1 MYCRIHVKGHLD
13 PSWQEWLGGLH
24 ILHQSSGTTLLTGL
38 LPDQA
43 ALHGVLVTLRRLNL
57 SLLSLET
64 DGSSQHTKG
73 LLWTGHTKQQRTE
86 RTSSNEHDNEH
97 H

>member
-1 MYCRIHVKGHLD
+1 MYCRIYLKGHLD
-13 PSWQEWLGGLH
+13 PSWQEWLAGLTV
-24 ILHQSSGTTLLTGL
+24 LHQDAGTTLLTGT

-64 DGSSQHTKG
+64 HDVSHGD
-73 LLWTGHTKQQRTE
+73 E
-86 RTSSNEHDNEH
+86 RPKV
-97 H
+97 

>member
-1 MYCRIHVKGHLD
+1 MECRIYLKGHLD
-13 PSWQEWLGGLH
+13 PSWQEWLGGLT
-24 ILHQSSGTTLLTGL
+24 ILHQPSGTTLLIGS

-64 DGSSQHTKG
+64 GEPPESH
-73 LLWTGHTKQQRTE
+73 RE
-86 RTSSNEHDNEH
+86 I
-97 H
+97 

>member
-43 ALHGVLVTLRRLNL
+43 ALHGVLATLHRLNL

-64 DGSSQHTKG
+64 GESAQHAEG
-73 LLWTGHTKQQRTE
+73 LSWTNHTIQQSTE
-86 RTSSNEHDNEH
+86 RISSYEHDSKYH
-97 H
+97 